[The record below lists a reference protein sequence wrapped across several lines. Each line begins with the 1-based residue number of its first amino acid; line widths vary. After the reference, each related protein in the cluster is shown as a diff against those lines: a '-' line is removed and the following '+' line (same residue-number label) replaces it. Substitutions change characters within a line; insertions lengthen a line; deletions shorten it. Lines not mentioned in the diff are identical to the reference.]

1 MIVPFKFLLL
11 ISVPGYYDETVSNAT
26 SVHASVA
33 GHKTSNGNRAIA
45 TTTKLPVF
53 YEHTWASKRLATKMA
68 RLLAVSLDWLL
79 GNTHNESKT
88 IVIIRIQDVNKLAQK
103 IPLSQ

>member
-11 ISVPGYYDETVSNAT
+11 ISLPGYYDETVSNAI

-45 TTTKLPVF
+45 TTTKKLSEYLWIILLALPVCA
-53 YEHTWASKRLATKMA
+53 EK
-68 RLLAVSLDWLL
+68 
-79 GNTHNESKT
+79 
-88 IVIIRIQDVNKLAQK
+88 
-103 IPLSQ
+103 